1 VSLKEKCYRAIGR
14 EAGLDEHIRI
24 DDARCGCAAA
34 LDRLEACCRAAALS
48 GPIVIELRVVAE
60 EVLTNV
66 AKYGFEPG
74 RPPAV
79 ELHLTFTEAAAVLEF
94 RDQGRAFDPL
104 AEPLPGLEAP
114 IEERPVGGLGLA
126 LVRALVDEV
135 LYEREGTANVPRL
148 VKRRTA
154 Q

>member
-1 VSLKEKCYRAIGR
+1 VRFEGR
-14 EAGLDEHIRI
+14 AGLDELIRV
-24 DDARCGCAAA
+24 DDARRECAAA
-34 LDRLEACCRAAALS
+34 LDRLDACCRAAALS
-48 GPIVIELRVVAE
+48 APVVLELRVVAE

-66 AKYGFEPG
+66 AKYGFEAD
-74 RPPAV
+74 RAPAV

-104 AEPLPGLEAP
+104 AEPPPDLETP
-114 IEERPVGGLGLA
+114 PEERPAGGLGLV

-135 LYEREGTANVPRL
+135 LYEREGTANVLRL
-148 VKRRTA
+148 VKRRSA

>member
-1 VSLKEKCYRAIGR
+1 MRLEGR
-14 EAGLDEHIRI
+14 AGLDELIRI
-24 DDARCGCAAA
+24 DDARRECAAA

-48 GPIVIELRVVAE
+48 APIVLELRVVAE

-66 AKYGFEPG
+66 SKYGYEPD
-74 RPPAV
+74 RAPAV

-104 AEPLPGLEAP
+104 AEPLPDIEAP
-114 IEERPVGGLGLA
+114 PEERPAGGLGLA

-135 LYEREGTANVPRL
+135 RYEREGTSNVLRL
-148 VKRRTA
+148 VKRRAA